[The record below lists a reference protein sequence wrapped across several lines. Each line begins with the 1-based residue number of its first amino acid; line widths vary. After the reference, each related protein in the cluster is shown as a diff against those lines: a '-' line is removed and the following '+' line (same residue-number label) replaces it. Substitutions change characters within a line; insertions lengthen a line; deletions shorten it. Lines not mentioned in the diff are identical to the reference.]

1 MLLCYRLA
9 SWLLLGY
16 LTGVNSWPVWLPFMI
31 KTEVA
36 IACDVAIAIAFA
48 HSTCLYSVVQFDAMT
63 VSLSSSYDN
72 VAASW
77 SRHLDW
83 VGYNE
88 YFDIH
93 VLIHYLSSLPHTLR
107 PTGTS
112 FYASLSCR
120 MDTPLIRTAYSLRVL
135 IHLGGLVS
143 CTDMLRSCANP
154 QRQNHTS
161 STHFGLQ
168 STLFCWS
175 IELTAVLIVYLP
187 GRMGWADCLQHMA
200 RVPVVHLN
208 RACIVPFLLS
218 FVLLLVLLHRRVLQ
232 TAVGC
237 GHTLV
242 DGPEGRLSA

>member
-1 MLLCYRLA
+1 
-9 SWLLLGY
+9 
-16 LTGVNSWPVWLPFMI
+16 
-31 KTEVA
+31 
-36 IACDVAIAIAFA
+36 
-48 HSTCLYSVVQFDAMT
+48 VQFDAMT

-83 VGYNE
+83 VGCNE

-208 RACIVPFLLS
+208 RACIVPFLLG

-242 DGPEGRLSA
+242 LMDPRGASLPIDKQVPRGALFRSDLAWSGKRCDTYSYVISTGARNSSRCTRRLWYGST